1 MTDVAE
7 EEEVTIYWFRLA
19 HTQISRFHQHALNKT
34 IADTVVVSFDRI

>member
-19 HTQISRFHQHALNKT
+19 PTQIPRFHQHALKKT
-34 IADTVVVSFDRI
+34 IADSVVVSFARI